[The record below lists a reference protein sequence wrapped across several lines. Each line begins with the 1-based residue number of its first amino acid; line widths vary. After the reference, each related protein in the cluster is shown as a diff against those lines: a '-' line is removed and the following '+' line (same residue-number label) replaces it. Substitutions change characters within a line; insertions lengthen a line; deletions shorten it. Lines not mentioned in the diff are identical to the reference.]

1 MLTESQEVT
10 HDDSLEVQLRESDT
24 TRRDFVRGLARG
36 LVVFGFADTV
46 AVSREALGCPPPC
59 TDCTLVCASACDNG
73 CDNSCDSSCGTSCD
87 SGCGTGCDSGC
98 GEACDSGCGTS
109 CDGGCGSSCDSGCG
123 SSVSVR

>member
-46 AVSREALGCPPPC
+46 ADALRNRLEQLIAARVTPGVIDLLESVKIHIQQCEGP
-59 TDCTLVCASACDNG
+59 LIAAILGNG
-73 CDNSCDSSCGTSCD
+73 LIQPVKEKDPVGIDT
-87 SGCGTGCDSGC
+87 
-98 GEACDSGCGTS
+98 
-109 CDGGCGSSCDSGCG
+109 
-123 SSVSVR
+123 